1 MLRTRVLPHC
11 AKAWH
16 AAVPAPTPLYTP
28 TPKATPYP
36 WHHGDLSAAHPNPQT
51 TLPRG
56 ACAVLYLPG
65 HLGVAELLLDRDA
78 DPNAVTINPVG
89 SVTSVTSVTQPAS
102 QPASQRRAA
111 KTKPAQ
117 KKLAV
122 V

>member
-1 MLRTRVLPHC
+1 MVIYR
-11 AKAWH
+11 
-16 AAVPAPTPLYTP
+16 Y
-28 TPKATPYP
+28 
-36 WHHGDLSAAHPNPQT
+36 AAHPNPQT
-51 TLPRG
+51 TLHRG

-89 SVTSVTSVTQPAS
+89 SVTSVTSVTQRAP

-111 KTKPAQ
+111 KKKLAK